1 MNKFIPKYMQYV
13 YFPGV
18 LWIANSF
25 NLRLSLKHVA
35 EGGSLA
41 EEVVSTIRTAQA
53 FGTQNV
59 LASMY
64 DVAVQKAYDADCRL
78 AVVRGIGF
86 SCFFFAIYAVYGLGG
101 FNFLY
106 NHKFTDSTR
115 QYLAFSFGATL
126 INQGHADPG
135 QIANV
140 IMAILIGL
148 FSFAMI
154 APEMQ
159 GTSLSFYRTI
169 KLLRGECLH
178 FLS

>member
-1 MNKFIPKYMQYV
+1 V
-13 YFPGV
+13 
-18 LWIANSF
+18 
-25 NLRLSLKHVA
+25 
-35 EGGSLA
+35 
-41 EEVVSTIRTAQA
+41 
-53 FGTQNV
+53 
-59 LASMY
+59 
-64 DVAVQKAYDADCRL
+64 DCRL

-101 FNFLY
+101 FDFLY
-106 NHKFTDSTR
+106 NHKLTDSTR

-159 GTSLSFYRTI
+159 GTSLSFYRNI
-169 KLLRGECLH
+169 KFLRGDAYISSH
-178 FLS
+178 SY